1 MYKSQFALAYDLMTT
16 ATQQQ
21 QCVDTNCTVTA
32 IDNAMIKVLNGLLQ
46 NRYLFCIAKYPAALH
61 NIFFYKDIYFCLCK
75 MKRLTEE
82 LIDIKA
88 LIA

>member
-1 MYKSQFALAYDLMTT
+1 MDKRREKRVIENKSTTIKSSDLQVYKSQFALAYDLMTT

-46 NRYLFCIAKYPAALH
+46 NRYLFCIAEYPAA
-61 NIFFYKDIYFCLCK
+61 
-75 MKRLTEE
+75 
-82 LIDIKA
+82 
-88 LIA
+88 